1 MNARVITGTFHLVR
15 RGRGLAI
22 QSHPAK
28 PKAPPTR
35 PLRVARMLALA
46 HKIEVMVD
54 QGRTAASIAD
64 ALGFTRAR
72 VSQLTSLT
80 LLAPDLQERLL
91 FWTTEAGDD
100 PVCEHALREVVRF
113 PDWPSQRAAF
123 ARILLTHDR

>member
-1 MNARVITGTFHLVR
+1 VNARVITGTFHLVR
-15 RGRGLAI
+15 RGRGLEMQKA
-22 QSHPAK
+22 PAK

-46 HKIEVMVD
+46 HKIEAMTD
-54 QGRTAASIAD
+54 QGRTAVSIAY

-72 VSQLTSLT
+72 ISQLTSLT
-80 LLAPDLQERLL
+80 LLAPDIQEQLL

-113 PDWPSQRAAF
+113 PDWPSQRAVF
-123 ARILLTHDR
+123 AHLLLTHNP